1 MEAIIQEKFLYFQ
14 EAKSG
19 GGSTVGADDVAMYPT
34 HKLAAVTCAV
44 DTTILMQ
51 FASGV
56 AGGTGAGGTESDTIT
71 LTITAGTEVAVM
83 KSIARA
89 ANATGPQY
97 SDGVIVIAD
106 DVNSVYVD
114 AGITDAAI
122 GLDT

>member
-1 MEAIIQEKFLYFQ
+1 MEKYFLF
-14 EAKSG
+14 
-19 GGSTVGADDVAMYPT
+19 VDDADDVAMYPVS
-34 HKLAAVTCAV
+34 KLAAVTCAA

-97 SDGVIVIAD
+97 NDGVIVIAD
-106 DVNSVYVD
+106 DVSSVYVD
-114 AGITDAAI
+114 SGITGAAI

>member
-1 MEAIIQEKFLYFQ
+1 MEKYFLFVD
-14 EAKSG
+14 A
-19 GGSTVGADDVAMYPT
+19 ADDVAMYPVS
-34 HKLAAVTCAV
+34 KLAAVTCAAN
-44 DTTILMQ
+44 TTILMQ
-51 FASGV
+51 FAIGV

-106 DVNSVYVD
+106 DSASEYFNSN
-114 AGITDAAI
+114 ITGVAMTVQAAAAA
-122 GLDT
+122 

>member
-1 MEAIIQEKFLYFQ
+1 MEKYFLFVD
-14 EAKSG
+14 A
-19 GGSTVGADDVAMYPT
+19 ADDVAMFPVS
-34 HKLAAVTCAV
+34 KLAAVTCAAN
-44 DTTILMQ
+44 TTILMQ

>member
-1 MEAIIQEKFLYFQ
+1 MEKYFLF
-14 EAKSG
+14 
-19 GGSTVGADDVAMYPT
+19 VDDADDVAMYPVS
-34 HKLAAVTCAV
+34 KLAAVTCAAN
-44 DTTILMQ
+44 TTILMQ

-97 SDGVIVIAD
+97 NDGVIVVAD

-114 AGITDAAI
+114 SGITDAAI